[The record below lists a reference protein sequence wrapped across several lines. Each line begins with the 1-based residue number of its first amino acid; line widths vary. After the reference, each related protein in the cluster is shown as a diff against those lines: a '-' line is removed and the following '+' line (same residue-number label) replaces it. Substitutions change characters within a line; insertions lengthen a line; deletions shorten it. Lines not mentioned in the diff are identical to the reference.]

1 VGVIAVAI
9 ALLFSAFIFLPR
21 FFATPTTEAPKPTQP
36 PATSTQLPA
45 TSTQLPPTPTPAPTL
60 GIGSTR
66 ASEKDGMVQVYV
78 PAGAFSMGSDTGGG
92 DEKPVHTVTLNAYWI
107 DKTEVTNA
115 MFTKFVQATGYKT
128 DAEKAGKAY
137 VYTGNGNWQ
146 EVNGAQWRNPHG
158 PSSNITGLDL
168 HPVAQMS
175 WNDAQAYCS
184 WAGRRL
190 PTEAEWEK
198 AARGDKDKR
207 LYPWGDDKPNGSL
220 LNFADKNLDA
230 SWADKTTDDGYKF
243 TAPVGSYPKGASPYG
258 VFDMAGNVWEWVNDW
273 YDENYY
279 RNSPS
284 QNPTGPTSGQYRAL
298 RGGSWGVSDYVVRVS
313 DRYWIDLNV
322 GFRCASSP

>member
-1 VGVIAVAI
+1 
-9 ALLFSAFIFLPR
+9 
-21 FFATPTTEAPKPTQP
+21 
-36 PATSTQLPA
+36 
-45 TSTQLPPTPTPAPTL
+45 
-60 GIGSTR
+60 
-66 ASEKDGMVQVYV
+66 MVQVYV

-128 DAEKAGKAY
+128 GAEKAGKAY

-146 EVNGAQWRNPHG
+146 EVNGAQWRSPHG

-207 LYPWGDDKPNGSL
+207 WYPWGGDKPNGSL
-220 LNFADKNLDA
+220 LNFADKNFDA

-258 VFDMAGNVWEWVNDW
+258 ALDMAGNVWEWVNDW
-273 YDENYY
+273 YDGNYY
-279 RNSPS
+279 GNSPA

-298 RGGSWGVSDYVVRVS
+298 RGGAWGYSDYVARAS
-313 DRYWIDLNV
+313 NRYWVDPSLSLDYF
-322 GFRCASSP
+322 GFRCVSSP